1 MSTTSGEFH
10 HLVPADNIV
19 VTGGAGYIGSHL
31 VDLLAEAGHRVT
43 VIDNLASGSTAN
55 LATRLQRDDIRLV
68 TGSILDAELLSREFR
83 SADLVFH
90 LAAAV
95 GVGRIVADP
104 LASLRTNVGGTEQ
117 VLDACARHDCAV
129 VLASSSEVYG
139 KDPAFPM
146 SESGD
151 RTLGPTTVPRWSY
164 AAAKAV
170 DEHLALAYAASGLRA
185 SAVRYFN
192 SYGPRIDRRGSASVV
207 AVFLRQAFAGEPIT
221 LHGDGGQSR
230 CFTYVS
236 DTVQGTLAAAAPAAQ
251 GQVFNIG
258 SPAEITVAELA
269 QLIVSETGSRS
280 PIARTPYQAVYGD
293 RFEDVRRR
301 VPDVSLA
308 REVLGWEPEVTLADG
323 LKRTIAWWSEQPG
336 LAEAAAGSAG
346 SGRGESGG

>member
-1 MSTTSGEFH
+1 MGATPGGLQ
-10 HLVPADNIV
+10 HLVPAENIV

-31 VDLLAEAGHRVT
+31 VDLLAETGHRVT
-43 VIDNLASGSTAN
+43 VIDDLTSGSTAN
-55 LATRLQRDDIRLV
+55 LATRLRRGDIRLV
-68 TGSILDAELLSREFR
+68 TGSILDDALIDRELRG
-83 SADLVFH
+83 ADLVFH

-104 LASLRTNVGGTEQ
+104 LGSLETNVAGTQE
-117 VLDACARHDCAV
+117 VLEACARHGCAL

-139 KDPAFPM
+139 KEPACPM

-151 RTLGPTTVPRWSY
+151 RVLGPTTVPRWSY

-170 DEHLALAYAASGLRA
+170 DEHLAFAYATRGLRA

-192 SYGPRIDRRGSASVV
+192 SYGPRIDRRGTASVV

-221 LHGDGGQSR
+221 LHGDGRQSR

-236 DTVQGTLAAAAPAAQ
+236 DTVRGTVAAAAPAAQ

-258 SPAEITVAELA
+258 SPTETTVAELA
-269 QLIVSETGSRS
+269 EMIVSATGSGS
-280 PIARTPYQAVYGD
+280 PIVRTPYAAVYGS

-301 VPDVSLA
+301 IPDISRA
-308 REVLGWEPEVTLADG
+308 REVLGWEPEVPLAEG
-323 LKRTIAWWSEQPG
+323 LKRTIAWWSE
-336 LAEAAAGSAG
+336 ETE
-346 SGRGESGG
+346 RGEDSE